1 MRALLIVN
9 TAASSVTSWTR
20 VVIQD
25 TLAPDHDLTV
35 VETSHRGD
43 AERLARRA
51 AEDGADVVVVLG
63 GDGTLNEAANG
74 LVGSSTAL
82 AALPGGSTNVFART
96 IGVSR
101 FPREAARQLLAAL
114 HRRAFRRVALGNVNG
129 RRFLFHTGVGF
140 DAAVVAQVERRHHSK
155 RYAGQP
161 LFVACAVLTWFR
173 HYDHSRPRFSV
184 ELKPEGSGSFPG
196 VAGSGEPELVDGCY
210 FAIVSKTSPY
220 TFLGPRPIVVA
231 PEATL
236 DSPLSL
242 TVLRT
247 LDFAPLI
254 AAVASAMGR
263 GSLLRRHPRILSRSG
278 LSSFTVV
285 GPDPFPYQVD
295 GDHLGEVDR
304 LEFSYEPDALTV
316 VVP

>member
-9 TAASSVTSWTR
+9 PTAASVTSRAR
-20 VVIQD
+20 VVIQKA
-25 TLAPDHDLTV
+25 LAADHDLTV
-35 VETSHRGD
+35 TETKRRGH
-43 AERLARRA
+43 AERLARGA
-51 AEDGADVVVVLG
+51 VNDGADVVVLLG

-82 AALPGGSTNVFART
+82 APLPGGSTNVFART
-96 IGVSR
+96 LGISR
-101 FPREAARQLLAAL
+101 DPLEATGQLLASL
-114 HRRAFRRVALGNVNG
+114 HRRSFRRIALGMVNG
-129 RRFLFHTGVGF
+129 RRFLFHTGLGF
-140 DAAVVAQVERRHHSK
+140 DAAVVAQVERRHELK
-155 RYAGQP
+155 RYAAHP
-161 LFVACAVLTWFR
+161 LYVASAFLTWFR

-184 ELKPEGSGSFPG
+184 ELKPGGSRGSPE
-196 VAGSGEPELVDGCY
+196 VTAGEQEVIDGCY

-242 TVLRT
+242 TALRT
-247 LDFAPLI
+247 LGFAPLI
-254 AAVASAMGR
+254 AAASSMGT
-263 GSLLRRHPRILSRSG
+263 GSILRRHPRILQRSG

-285 GPDPFPYQVD
+285 GPAPFPYQVD